1 MRSSGED
8 AGAEGTLR
16 VTVRVV
22 PRASRDELARE
33 GDLLRARLT
42 APPVEGAANAALV
55 ALLSERL
62 RIPKR
67 AVTVTRGAR
76 SREKLLAIAGLTA
89 AEFWRRLGL

>member
-1 MRSSGED
+1 MRSSSR
-8 AGAEGTLR
+8 GAEGKDTLQIM
-16 VTVRVV
+16 VRVV

-33 GDLLRARLT
+33 GDALRARLT

-89 AEFWRRLGL
+89 EEFWRRLGL